1 MIIVLA
7 IDSFKGCMTSSEAEN
22 AAKQGILRA
31 LGEADVVTVPISDG
45 GEGLTETFID
55 ILGMAKVSV
64 TVSDPLGRK
73 INASY
78 GYDASKKLA
87 VMEMA
92 AAAGLT
98 LIDEQDR
105 NPMNTSS
112 YGVGEM
118 IADAIHRGVR
128 EFIIGIG
135 GSAIND
141 GGTGMLQALGFE
153 FFDSGGRMV
162 KTCGAGLKEIRTIR
176 TANAI
181 KELVE
186 CRFSVLC
193 DVNNPLCGDLGC
205 SKVFG
210 PQKGLKEND
219 IKLMDGWLERYSG
232 LVREIFPEADKDF
245 PGAGAAGG
253 LGFAFKSFL
262 NAELI
267 PGMEKMMEISRLE
280 EKIRSADLVVTGEG
294 CLDSQSFMGKV
305 PGAVAGVAKKYGKPV
320 IAFAGMIKEEDM
332 LLDKGIDAMFPI
344 AGNPMSMEEAMKAEN
359 AKRNM
364 EMTVEQVF
372 RVVGIKDT

>member
-1 MIIVLA
+1 MKIVLA

-64 TVSDPLGRK
+64 TVLDPLGRK

-92 AAAGLT
+92 ASAGLT

-135 GSAIND
+135 GSATND

-153 FFDSGGRMV
+153 FLDSGGRMV

-181 KELVE
+181 KELAE

-210 PQKGLKEND
+210 PQKGLGENALE
-219 IKLMDGWLERYSG
+219 LMDGWLWNYSE
-232 LVREIFPEADKDF
+232 LVRKVFPETDKDF

-294 CLDSQSFMGKV
+294 CLDYQSFMGKV
-305 PGAVAGVAKKYGKPV
+305 PGAVAGAAKKYGKPV
-320 IAFAGMIKEEDM
+320 IAFAGKIKDQDAIM
-332 LLDKGIDAMFPI
+332 GKGIEAMFPI

>member
-1 MIIVLA
+1 MKIVLA

-181 KELVE
+181 KELAE

-210 PQKGLKEND
+210 PQKGLGENA
-219 IKLMDGWLERYSG
+219 IELMDGWLERYSG
-232 LVREIFPEADKDF
+232 LVREIFHEADKDF

>member
-1 MIIVLA
+1 MKIVLA

-135 GSAIND
+135 GSATND

-153 FFDSGGRMV
+153 FLDSGGRMV

-181 KELVE
+181 KELAE

-210 PQKGLKEND
+210 PQKGLGENA
-219 IKLMDGWLERYSG
+219 IELMDGWLWDYSE
-232 LVREIFPEADKDF
+232 LVREVFPETDKDF

-305 PGAVAGVAKKYGKPV
+305 TGAVAGAAKKYGKPV
-320 IAFAGMIKEEDM
+320 IAFAGMIKDEDM
-332 LLDKGIDAMFPI
+332 LLDKGIEAMFPI

-359 AKRNM
+359 AKHNM
-364 EMTVEQVF
+364 ELTAEQVF

>member
-1 MIIVLA
+1 MKIVLA

-135 GSAIND
+135 GSATND

-153 FFDSGGRMV
+153 FLDSGGRMV
-162 KTCGAGLKEIRTIR
+162 KTCGAGLKEIKTIR

-181 KELVE
+181 KELAE

-210 PQKGLKEND
+210 PQKGLGENA
-219 IKLMDGWLERYSG
+219 IELMDGWLWNYSE
-232 LVREIFPEADKDF
+232 LVRKVFPETDKDF

-253 LGFAFKSFL
+253 LGFALKSFL

-267 PGMEKMMEISRLE
+267 PGMEKMMEISGLE

-305 PGAVAGVAKKYGKPV
+305 PGAVAGAAKKYGKPV